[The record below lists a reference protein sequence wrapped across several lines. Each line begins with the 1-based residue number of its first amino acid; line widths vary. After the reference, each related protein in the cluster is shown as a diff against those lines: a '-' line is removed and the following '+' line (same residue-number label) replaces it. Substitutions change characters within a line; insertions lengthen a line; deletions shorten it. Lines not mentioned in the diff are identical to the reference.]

1 MKNYDETVNA
11 VFERIR
17 TYNVKKKARAVL
29 TRRIAVSCCAVSLL
43 GGGVWYLGTPRHD
56 LPVTA
61 VLNEDEVTTTTTET
75 EDTPTTAT
83 TTTTSSTA
91 ADATEITTVTTTTNA
106 PTQPDGTTAATTT
119 GKTRPS
125 KTTTTNK
132 TDAPTA
138 TTTLTPTQTTAKPSA
153 STTQSTATPTTPT
166 TAPQKI
172 VITADEPDVY
182 GDASMEILSRNEKYI
197 SPALLEKMKLYENK
211 DVLYS
216 VIVEIPLT
224 IEDYE
229 ESTNYPNT
237 NEEVIRLA
245 AETAVAYD
253 AFLKAKEQA
262 GGWTQEVFD
271 KYQIFKEIASQHTDL
286 CDKLAR
292 EYISVIRNRRTV
304 ELSSLSNN
312 ALVSLAT
319 DARFIP
325 YFAYDSNYAYFMELT
340 ADQINEVAERGGY
353 VIRLVF
359 PDGDQPRDFPM

>member
-1 MKNYDETVNA
+1 MKNYDETVDT

-17 TYNVKKKARAVL
+17 AYNVKKKARAVL

-56 LPVTA
+56 IPVTA
-61 VLNEDEVTTTTTET
+61 VLNEDEVTTTTDSPTT
-75 EDTPTTAT
+75 TDGITATVTGDVITLTTAT
-83 TTTTSSTA
+83 TTVAPTPPEGSTTSDS
-91 ADATEITTVTTTTNA
+91 
-106 PTQPDGTTAATTT
+106 TT
-119 GKTRPS
+119 GKTEPS
-125 KTTTTNK
+125 KTTTTKK

-138 TTTLTPTQTTAKPSA
+138 TTTVTTTQTTTKPSA

-229 ESTNYPNT
+229 ECSNYSNT

-245 AETAVAYD
+245 TEKAAAYD
-253 AFLKAKEQA
+253 AYLKAKEQA
-262 GGWTQEVFD
+262 GGWTQEVYD
-271 KYQIFKEIASQHTDL
+271 KYQIFKEIASQHTGL
-286 CDKLAR
+286 YNKLTR
-292 EYISVIRNRRTV
+292 EYTSVIRNRRTV

-312 ALVSLAT
+312 ALISLAT
-319 DARFIP
+319 DTRFIP
-325 YFAYDSNYAYFMELT
+325 YFSYDSNYAFFMELT
-340 ADQINEVAERGGY
+340 ADQINEVAELGGY

-359 PDGDQPRDFPM
+359 PDGDQPRDFPA